1 MMAPK
6 STLQP
11 PTEPLPGFPTMKP
24 PSPLKR
30 KRSKGHGRKSATKAQ
45 TRTFT
50 TPGEF
55 AAMINWLEIAS
66 NFKIVVGG
74 AAKDAKMKSGQL
86 LKKVDGLKQLMNHV
100 NATCCSGWDAKT
112 VKNRYDGWITR
123 YKKTKKEAQATG
135 FGLTNNDEEKEIRTI
150 EEKLECMCPQYVR
163 LDRLFGERFNDKP
176 LATTE
181 VGIVVDKDG
190 EKGKEVDGEVE
201 EDAESCENSESDE
214 GAEDV
219 EDSGDEENGENSEDG
234 NEDTEFESCDE
245 DQDEVVLV
253 GATRGTVRGV
263 KEAITPQ
270 ATQDE
275 AELFSVD
282 KNDSEYNDYEY
293 DPIPSP
299 TRKKRQVPPKSKAT
313 KSTLSKAKLSA
324 KSPISDTQIKASITA
339 SLSSSSKKMDF
350 STVFNYAQAAKNEIL
365 QKAISEK
372 AAVKHEKLRFEET
385 KWREERDDKKAVLAL
400 KSEQQKKELEM
411 TEKRQFFDMAMALSK
426 EAGISFGDAAK
437 AIRDGL
443 F

>member
-1 MMAPK
+1 
-6 STLQP
+6 
-11 PTEPLPGFPTMKP
+11 MKP
-24 PSPLKR
+24 PSPLKQ
-30 KRSKGHGRKSATKAQ
+30 KQSKGHGRKSATKAP

-50 TPGEF
+50 TPGEY

-123 YKKTKKEAQATG
+123 HVTPVVYKKTKQEAQATG
-135 FGLTNNDEEKEIRTI
+135 FGLTNNNEEKEIRTI
-150 EEKLECMCPQYVR
+150 EEKLE
-163 LDRLFGERFNDKP
+163 F
-176 LATTE
+176 
-181 VGIVVDKDG
+181 GIVVDKDG

-201 EDAESCENSESDE
+201 EDVESCENSESDE

-219 EDSGDEENGENSEDG
+219 EDSGDEEKGENI
-234 NEDTEFESCDE
+234 
-245 DQDEVVLV
+245 
-253 GATRGTVRGV
+253 RGV

-270 ATQDE
+270 ATQDG

-313 KSTLSKAKLSA
+313 KITLSKAKLSA
-324 KSPISDTQIKASITA
+324 KSPISNTQIKASITA
-339 SLSSSSKKMDF
+339 SSLSSSKKMDF
-350 STVFNYAQAAKNEIL
+350 STAFNYAQAAKNEIL

-372 AAVKHEKLRFEET
+372 VAVKHEKLRFEET

-411 TEKRQFFDMAMALSK
+411 TEKRQFFDMTMALSK